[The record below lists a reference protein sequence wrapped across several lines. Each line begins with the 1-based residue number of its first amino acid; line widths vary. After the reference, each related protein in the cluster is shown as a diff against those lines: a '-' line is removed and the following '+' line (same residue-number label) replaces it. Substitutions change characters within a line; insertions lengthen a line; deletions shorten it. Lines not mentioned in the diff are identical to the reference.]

1 MTDRTNESHTD
12 LIIAISGILLKN
24 GLKSTTMDSVASA
37 LAMSKR
43 TLYEIFESKKD
54 MILKVVSYWQHQH
67 RTKIEGIFADSKN
80 VMEALVRAFYSHQQI
95 MKEVNVD
102 FFLDMDKHFPEV
114 RKALEQHDRLW
125 IDKMMIAINKGIEQG
140 VFRTDVNYPVTLHLM
155 RIQMES
161 LKRTEEV
168 FPPGITISDA
178 FSAISISFLR
188 AIATPEGMKI
198 IDEFYRQ
205 HSEYINSN
213 ITTNQ
218 S

>member
-80 VMEALVRAFYSHQQI
+80 VM
-95 MKEVNVD
+95 
-102 FFLDMDKHFPEV
+102 
-114 RKALEQHDRLW
+114 
-125 IDKMMIAINKGIEQG
+125 
-140 VFRTDVNYPVTLHLM
+140 
-155 RIQMES
+155 
-161 LKRTEEV
+161 
-168 FPPGITISDA
+168 
-178 FSAISISFLR
+178 
-188 AIATPEGMKI
+188 
-198 IDEFYRQ
+198 
-205 HSEYINSN
+205 
-213 ITTNQ
+213 
-218 S
+218 